1 MSNPHLC
8 ASSQHTDQRLLTK
21 GFLPVSFSRVKKG
34 LEKGMELSNF
44 RGNGLSGLVVVL
56 KEECHTNRTQTS
68 SSTIRSG
75 ENVKLQ
81 TGIFQELKN
90 GKMGVT

>member
-1 MSNPHLC
+1 M
-8 ASSQHTDQRLLTK
+8 
-21 GFLPVSFSRVKKG
+21 KKG
-34 LEKGMELSNF
+34 LEKGMELSIF
-44 RGNGLSGLVVVL
+44 RGNGLSRLVVL
-56 KEECHTNRTQTS
+56 SKEECHINQTQIS
-68 SSTIRSG
+68 SNTIWSV

>member
-1 MSNPHLC
+1 MSSPHLC
-8 ASSQHTDQRLLTK
+8 ASSQHTDQMK
-21 GFLPVSFSRVKKG
+21 GFLPVSLSRMKKG
-34 LEKGMELSNF
+34 LEKGMELSIF
-44 RGNGLSGLVVVL
+44 RGNGLSRLVVLL
-56 KEECHTNRTQTS
+56 KEEGHVNQTQIS
-68 SSTIRSG
+68 SNTIWSV